1 MGTKEEPG
9 IHRCS
14 VAYGNPV
21 MVMSLP
27 ATGFGVPEKLQT
39 LMEDV
44 LGKWQCWGAG
54 AGANLTLVP
63 SQFLSEGYAAHLAA
77 LEASHRSRPKK
88 NNSRMILRKGS
99 FGLHAQPE
107 FLRKRNHLR
116 RTMSVQQPDPPAANP
131 KPERAQSQPESDKDH
146 ERPLPA
152 LSWARGPPKF
162 ESVP

>member
-1 MGTKEEPG
+1 MGRQERLCDQEKSLRLHGPG
-9 IHRCS
+9 PRGKRAPRS
-14 VAYGNPV
+14 VVTLRGKLS
-21 MVMSLP
+21 SL
-27 ATGFGVPEKLQT
+27 
-39 LMEDV
+39 
-44 LGKWQCWGAG
+44 AG
-54 AGANLTLVP
+54 LTP
-63 SQFLSEGYAAHLAA
+63 SPPQFLSEGYAAHLAA
-77 LEASHRSRPKK
+77 LQASHRSRPKK

-116 RTMSVQQPDPPAANP
+116 RTLSVQQPDPPAITP

-152 LSWARGPPKF
+152 LSWVRGPPKF

>member
-1 MGTKEEPG
+1 
-9 IHRCS
+9 
-14 VAYGNPV
+14 
-21 MVMSLP
+21 MSRKLIDSRAKFAFWEGGGV
-27 ATGFGVPEKLQT
+27 ATGFGVSEKLQT
-39 LMEDV
+39 FTEDV
-44 LGKWQCWGAG
+44 LGKWRCRVRRQGQV
-54 AGANLTLVP
+54 LTWRSFP

-116 RTMSVQQPDPPAANP
+116 RTMSVQQPDPPATNP

-152 LSWARGPPKF
+152 LSWARGAPKF

>member
-1 MGTKEEPG
+1 
-9 IHRCS
+9 
-14 VAYGNPV
+14 
-21 MVMSLP
+21 MSP
-27 ATGFGVPEKLQT
+27 P
-39 LMEDV
+39 
-44 LGKWQCWGAG
+44 
-54 AGANLTLVP
+54 
-63 SQFLSEGYAAHLAA
+63 QFLSEGYAAHLAT

-116 RTMSVQQPDPPAANP
+116 RTMSVQQPDPPASNP

-146 ERPLPA
+146 ERPLPV

>member
-1 MGTKEEPG
+1 
-9 IHRCS
+9 
-14 VAYGNPV
+14 
-21 MVMSLP
+21 MSP
-27 ATGFGVPEKLQT
+27 P
-39 LMEDV
+39 
-44 LGKWQCWGAG
+44 
-54 AGANLTLVP
+54 
-63 SQFLSEGYAAHLAA
+63 QFLSEGYAAHLSA

-116 RTMSVQQPDPPAANP
+116 RTMSVQQPDPPAPNP